1 MNRQLD
7 FFLIQK
13 IFFQISPFLILP
25 YIARIFGPEG
35 MGQIALAM
43 AIFAFFSYF
52 ASMGSA
58 TYGQKIIS
66 DKKNNIK
73 KKYLLASDI
82 LISKTIL
89 CFLPL
94 ALYLSYIIFFSESPI
109 KILLVI
115 LVIDLILNS
124 IDTTWFHYG
133 LKNFKTFSICLIISR
148 IISIILIYTFVDNIN
163 ETYLYLI
170 FFSVPNLIVFLY
182 MLYKSKI
189 VLTFKNLDLKKI
201 FKYLKI
207 FFTIGFALSGILFI
221 AYTDKLML
229 YFFTNSYS
237 ILGLYDQINKFIM
250 MPMGITLSLSTFGLT
265 FYNKNNSSNN
275 ILYSLLN
282 LNILFTFT
290 YFLLLFF
297 NVDQIIFFFLGDK
310 FKDML
315 IPLIFYSYILPIKSV
330 NLYMLSSVMI
340 KEDKYILVSKLIYTT
355 LILNILANFLLIPKY
370 ELYGAIYSSI
380 ISEIYLFFLIFYFNQ
395 EKFTQNKYL
404 NLFMFMML
412 QFILIISVN
421 LLFENEKFLKLILSL
436 IIACPIILFY
446 YFICGG
452 KKFAL

>member
-13 IFFQISPFLILP
+13 IFFQISPFLILK

-265 FYNKNNSSNN
+265 F
-275 ILYSLLN
+275 
-282 LNILFTFT
+282 
-290 YFLLLFF
+290 
-297 NVDQIIFFFLGDK
+297 IIK
-310 FKDML
+310 
-315 IPLIFYSYILPIKSV
+315 
-330 NLYMLSSVMI
+330 
-340 KEDKYILVSKLIYTT
+340 TT
-355 LILNILANFLLIPKY
+355 LVI
-370 ELYGAIYSSI
+370 IY
-380 ISEIYLFFLIFYFNQ
+380 
-395 EKFTQNKYL
+395 FTH
-404 NLFMFMML
+404 F
-412 QFILIISVN
+412 
-421 LLFENEKFLKLILSL
+421 
-436 IIACPIILFY
+436 
-446 YFICGG
+446 
-452 KKFAL
+452 